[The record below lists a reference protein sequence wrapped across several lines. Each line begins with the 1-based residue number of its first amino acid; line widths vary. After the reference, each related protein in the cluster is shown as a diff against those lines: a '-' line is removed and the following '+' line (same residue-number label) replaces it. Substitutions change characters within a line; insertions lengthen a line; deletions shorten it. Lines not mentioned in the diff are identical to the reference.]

1 MILFSACKLNL
12 GLRIVAKRADSYHN
26 IQSIFY
32 PFPLFD
38 ILELH
43 EADSFTYE
51 QQGFTIEGRM
61 EDNLCYKTW
70 HYFSRFYGIPPL
82 KIYHQKSV
90 PIGAG
95 LGGGSANVASL
106 IKFFNQQFT
115 LGLSMQNLMQ
125 IAANISAD
133 SPFFLQDSPA
143 LVSGLGEEIEPMDFA
158 IPKDYLIILCIPR
171 NLRISTAE
179 IFRQIKPQKQDIKQ
193 LRNLSIESIA
203 DWRNILVNDF
213 EDIVFP
219 QYPRLAQIKAQ
230 LYVDGA
236 IFASMTGTGAGIYG
250 IFPNKVQININK
262 YPQINIYTSDY
273 KYNCIP

>member
-106 IKFFNQQFT
+106 IKFLT
-115 LGLSMQNLMQ
+115 SNL
-125 IAANISAD
+125 
-133 SPFFLQDSPA
+133 P
-143 LVSGLGEEIEPMDFA
+143 
-158 IPKDYLIILCIPR
+158 
-171 NLRISTAE
+171 
-179 IFRQIKPQKQDIKQ
+179 
-193 LRNLSIESIA
+193 
-203 DWRNILVNDF
+203 
-213 EDIVFP
+213 
-219 QYPRLAQIKAQ
+219 
-230 LYVDGA
+230 
-236 IFASMTGTGAGIYG
+236 
-250 IFPNKVQININK
+250 
-262 YPQINIYTSDY
+262 
-273 KYNCIP
+273 

>member
-1 MILFSACKLNL
+1 
-12 GLRIVAKRADSYHN
+12 
-26 IQSIFY
+26 
-32 PFPLFD
+32 
-38 ILELH
+38 
-43 EADSFTYE
+43 
-51 QQGFTIEGRM
+51 
-61 EDNLCYKTW
+61 
-70 HYFSRFYGIPPL
+70 
-82 KIYHQKSV
+82 
-90 PIGAG
+90 
-95 LGGGSANVASL
+95 
-106 IKFFNQQFT
+106 
-115 LGLSMQNLMQ
+115 MQNLMQ

-143 LVSGLGEEIEPMDFA
+143 LVCGLGEEIEPMDFA

-250 IFPNKVQININK
+250 IFPNKVQIDINK